1 MLRRPFG
8 LDEGERK
15 PTISEFYAS
24 QSRGA
29 PANAGAPLLFKEARK
44 PLCVCAKARERAHL
58 LSPQE
63 IRERI
68 NSGVAILLAAPLC
81 NALLLVLPFL
91 IWDRHL
97 R

>member
-1 MLRRPFG
+1 M
-8 LDEGERK
+8 
-15 PTISEFYAS
+15 TH
-24 QSRGA
+24 SRGA

-58 LSPQE
+58 LSSQE

-68 NSGVAILLAAPLC
+68 NSGVATLLAAPLC
-81 NALLLVLPFL
+81 IALLLVLPFL